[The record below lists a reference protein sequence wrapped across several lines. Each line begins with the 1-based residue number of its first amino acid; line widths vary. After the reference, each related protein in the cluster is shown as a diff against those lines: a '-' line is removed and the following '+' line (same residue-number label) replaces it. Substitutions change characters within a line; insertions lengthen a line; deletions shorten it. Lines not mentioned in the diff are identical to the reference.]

1 MADTLSADNI
11 RTALAKNWQDVST
24 RSNCSGFLR
33 SVAADFGITGLDK
46 VANGQIEYIMTSWES
61 IPTAALAADEAA
73 KGSFVVAVL
82 RGSEHA
88 DHRDEGHVAI
98 VLPGPLQ
105 QRGSGDTGGAY
116 PFVWCAGG
124 KGGQSDGTR
133 TVGDVWRPADRNHVH
148 YYKYKPKS
156 P

>member
-1 MADTLSADNI
+1 MADAINADNI
-11 RTALAKNWQDVST
+11 RASLAKNWQDLSS
-24 RSNCSGFLR
+24 RNNCSGFLR
-33 SVAADFGITGLDK
+33 NVAKNFDIKGLDS

-61 IPTAALAADEAA
+61 IPTVALAADEAA
-73 KGSFVVAVL
+73 KGWFVVAVL

-88 DHRDEGHVAI
+88 DHRDDGHVAI

-105 QRGSGDTGGAY
+105 VRGSGDTGGAY

-133 TVGDVWRPADRNHVH
+133 TVGDVWRPPDRNHVH
-148 YYKYKPKS
+148 YYKYKPQS
-156 P
+156 Q